1 MACWA
6 PKIMT
11 QAAALLFFF
20 KKNPQNKTISPKPK
34 SKLSLKHLSKSHGE
48 QARSNC
54 AGHGSTRA
62 LLRRPFVSA
71 RHQTAMS
78 TQSTP
83 RAGVHSSS
91 CFLLLLLPPQCHNIS
106 WQISS
111 KPPNP
116 LLHHSAPW
124 VPEIFTSSSLCISKL
139 LPEPSP
145 RTFWVVLVFLSWQF
159 INLPYPCLF
168 ACSNYNQRTVIQKWQ
183 C

>member
-1 MACWA
+1 M
-6 PKIMT
+6 
-11 QAAALLFFF
+11 
-20 KKNPQNKTISPKPK
+20 SPKSK
-34 SKLSLKHLSKSHGE
+34 SKLSPKRLAKRHGE
-48 QARSNC
+48 QARSNCCC

-62 LLRRPFVSA
+62 LLHRPFTSA
-71 RHQTAMS
+71 PCQTASS
-78 TQSTP
+78 TQSTL
-83 RAGVHSSS
+83 RAGVHGSS